1 MKPFLLSI
9 SSLLLCVAIAS
20 AQPERVITREQLPV
34 AAQQFLSEYFPSA
47 DVATVREERSFP
59 RREYDVYFHNGTHI
73 EFSAEGQWQ
82 EISSREALPQGI
94 VPRSIAAYVSEHYP
108 MQPVVHIERRGK
120 GWEVELT
127 NGMELKFDSH
137 FQLIEVDD

>member
-1 MKPFLLSI
+1 MRSFFLSLFLLIFCS
-9 SSLLLCVAIAS
+9 AQAS
-20 AQPERVITREQLPV
+20 AQPERVITREQLPA

-47 DVATVREERSFP
+47 DIATVSEQRSFP

-82 EISSREALPQGI
+82 ELSSREALPQGI

-108 MQPVVHIERRGK
+108 MQPVVHIERRSK
-120 GWEVELT
+120 GWEVELA
-127 NGMELKFDSH
+127 NGMEMKFDSH
-137 FQLIEVDD
+137 FQLIEIDD